1 MNSETRTLLMVF
13 RKVLREL
20 LGALEDYLHARGVDV
35 SRSIKKRN
43 RYIRK
48 D

>member
-20 LGALEDYLHARGVDV
+20 LGALEDFLGMD
-35 SRSIKKRN
+35 RSIER
-43 RYIRK
+43 RIR
-48 D
+48 